1 MYRILTAWVLLAE
14 GVNCRCR
21 EDKFGLEELV
31 DLVGHSEIVRH
42 GIRFHVFVRPSLT
55 AISG

>member
-31 DLVGHSEIVRH
+31 DHLSKIACHGIVRLVAY
-42 GIRFHVFVRPSLT
+42 GPFGSS
-55 AISG
+55 A